1 MAADLALQLAVNNYI
16 LNVCKA
22 LQACGSVSDI
32 QLVLKSLISFAQL
45 AASNCADA
53 FKATDAE
60 LDSPLAQSQTRAHY
74 EYHRAGHHAIILKVF
89 VFRQFETV
97 AHSLFPVLTT
107 KAQANTGILHQIHD
121 LFSALPAAAALQAL
135 SAYIASVPPVTD
147 CLKVDTLRPTTQ
159 AAGSEL
165 AACLLA
171 ERFALPKC
179 TGIQQLCTEVSRFQ
193 TAECSHQAL
202 SFSSAPAETIPHD
215 LASSL
220 VAIVDRADAATSS
233 SLDSLQR
240 SLSPESFIP
249 HVTGHFILAVT
260 TSNVHVTHSQTVSLG
275 KTSSGQHAS
284 PDNLDSQDKQHQLA
298 FMAEVIGRLCR
309 RGHVGAVAKA
319 LWHHMLPVQESK
331 VKPQQHQPQQAQQS
345 QGKLDDDAQNQ
356 SLQQS
361 QQQSQQQPHQQQDLQ
376 QLPESRQLLQQQQ
389 QQQQQRQQQQQQRQQ
404 QQQQVPQQDQ
414 GCETTPLEAPAVAI
428 SEPLAAARQAVCCIV
443 AAMQDPAALDMLL
456 TALLQQTHAVEDAND
471 SSLEMM
477 QCIVQPVWAR
487 STVRSL
493 LSRKLVVQSM
503 LPLPALIL
511 LVQLLDSMPADPA
524 AAAVKKLNGSKTA
537 LLEVTVMLAEVW
549 SERDMCT
556 KVSVKQQAYVTCV
569 LAMCI
574 ARTGKGC
581 LERTQGL
588 LPAVLQGISMRLD
601 NPVDAVRRQGMRMG
615 NTFSRALDPT
625 KPLLFGDHPLGILQ
639 EELWHPSAA
648 RLSWQNPLSGTTSD
662 LTSGRSSPSCSAD
675 SHKPQDQATT
685 DHPGAEGTN
694 EEEAGNKKQR
704 NGVAAA
710 ADWSSDHETDSDDSL
725 QPYDLSEDD
734 DDGLDSGDRPTQLR
748 DLAAALRKA
757 EEVDDKLR
765 ALRKL
770 EGALLAAPDE
780 LKHYAGEL
788 SRALLHVRTPGWAD
802 DEASTPEDRPQ
813 VQRYRSIVA
822 LLVAVPQVVGASLTS
837 ELYSPHLD
845 VHQRMLILETLAT
858 AAQQMADP
866 RLRLGAGRGQT
877 GSQSDRLGGLDASS
891 SGRVAVE
898 GSRQVGRCR
907 RWGVKSLEKQQQA
920 AATLAPRALPNAF
933 PSVALPWAAALLK
946 DCDVERHGVDLFK
959 RDPLLLGCLL
969 VTLGI
974 FVECAGAAPIAAQL
988 AACVLELVQSPG
1000 VRGHPQPYV
1009 RRSALLA
1016 AAQVAA
1022 TLPPSRLAGAMSS
1035 SQAGSLDLILVDQ
1048 LQWLQSWT
1056 ADVAVHD
1063 VDVQCQQLAAACQNL
1078 QGDLAARALQSL
1090 ENGSQ
1095 PAQQGLPGLPSMQN
1109 PAMLINAVHL
1119 GALKL

>member
-1 MAADLALQLAVNNYI
+1 MVKTCSLAPDASGTAACCQQLHPQRLQ
-16 LNVCKA
+16 
-22 LQACGSVSDI
+22 SS
-32 QLVLKSLISFAQL
+32 
-45 AASNCADA
+45 ADV
-53 FKATDAE
+53 DV
-60 LDSPLAQSQTRAHY
+60 DSPLAQSQARVYH
-74 EYHRAGHHAIILKVF
+74 EHHRAGDQATIFKVF
-89 VFRQFETV
+89 LFRQLEIV

-107 KAQANTGILHQIHD
+107 KALANKGILHQLHN

-135 SAYIASVPPVTD
+135 SAYITSVSPMTD
-147 CLKVDTLRPTTQ
+147 LLKIDTLRPTAQ

-179 TGIQQLCTEVSRFQ
+179 TGIQQLCTEITHFQ
-193 TAECSHQAL
+193 KTVYSHQAL
-202 SFSSAPAETIPHD
+202 SFNSTPAETIPHD

-220 VAIVDRADAATSS
+220 VAIVDRADAASS
-233 SLDSLQR
+233 SSSDSLQR

-249 HVTGHFILAVT
+249 HVTGQFILVIT
-260 TSNVHVTHSQTVSLG
+260 TSSRHVTHSQTVSLS
-275 KTSSGQHAS
+275 KTSSGQHAE
-284 PDNLDSQDKQHQLA
+284 PDTFDGQDRQHQLA

-309 RGHVGAVAKA
+309 RGHVGAVAMA
-319 LWHHMLPVQESK
+319 LWGHMLAVNESK
-331 VKPQQHQPQQAQQS
+331 VKQQHEQQQAQQ
-345 QGKLDDDAQNQ
+345 
-356 SLQQS
+356 LQAK
-361 QQQSQQQPHQQQDLQ
+361 
-376 QLPESRQLLQQQQ
+376 
-389 QQQQQRQQQQQQRQQ
+389 
-404 QQQQVPQQDQ
+404 
-414 GCETTPLEAPAVAI
+414 G
-428 SEPLAAARQAVCCIV
+428 
-443 AAMQDPAALDMLL
+443 
-456 TALLQQTHAVEDAND
+456 
-471 SSLEMM
+471 
-477 QCIVQPVWAR
+477 
-487 STVRSL
+487 TVRSL
-493 LSRKLVVQSM
+493 LSRKLVMHTM

-511 LVQLLDSMPADPA
+511 LVQLLDSMPANQD
-524 AAAVKKLNGSKTA
+524 AAVKQLNGRNSA

-556 KVSVKQQAYVTCV
+556 KVPIKQQAYMTCA

-588 LPAVLQGISMRLD
+588 LPAVLQGVSMRLD

-615 NTFSRALDPT
+615 NTFSRALDPS

-639 EELWHPSAA
+639 EELWHPTAA
-648 RLSWQNPLSGTTSD
+648 RLSWHDPLSGTTSD
-662 LTSGRSSPSCSAD
+662 LNPGRSSPSCEAD
-675 SHKPQDQATT
+675 SQYPLKQAMT
-685 DHPGAEGTN
+685 DHPGSETT
-694 EEEAGNKKQR
+694 EEEGAGNKKQR
-704 NGVAAA
+704 SGVAAA

-765 ALRKL
+765 ALRNL

-802 DEASTPEDRPQ
+802 DEAQTPEDKPQ

-822 LLVAVPQVVGASLTS
+822 LLVAVPEMAGASLTS

-858 AAQQMADP
+858 AAQQMANP

-877 GSQSDRLGGLDASS
+877 GSQSDKLGVSDAPS
-891 SGRVAVE
+891 SGRVADE
-898 GSRQVGRCR
+898 GSRQLGKSR

-920 AATLAPRALPNAF
+920 AANLAPKAPPNAF

-946 DCDVERHGVDLFK
+946 DCDVERHGVDLFN
-959 RDPLLLGCLL
+959 RDPLLLGRLL
-969 VTLGI
+969 ITLGI

-988 AACVLELVQSPG
+988 AACVLELVRSPG
-1000 VRGHPQPYV
+1000 VQGHPQPYV

-1022 TLPPSRLAGAMSS
+1022 TLPPSRLAESVGTSLKRAWSNPEANRRHTSAMPSASKNEDMCKDSKADGKMADKASGA
-1035 SQAGSLDLILVDQ
+1035 QTGSRRRL
-1048 LQWLQSWT
+1048 
-1056 ADVAVHD
+1056 AEDVAD
-1063 VDVQCQQLAAACQNL
+1063 EQQQALDQYQQEEAQEIQFNEEL
-1078 QGDLAARALQSL
+1078 QKLQAEGKISGAQIGSRRRLLQDLGQS
-1090 ENGSQ
+1090 G
-1095 PAQQGLPGLPSMQN
+1095 
-1109 PAMLINAVHL
+1109 
-1119 GALKL
+1119 